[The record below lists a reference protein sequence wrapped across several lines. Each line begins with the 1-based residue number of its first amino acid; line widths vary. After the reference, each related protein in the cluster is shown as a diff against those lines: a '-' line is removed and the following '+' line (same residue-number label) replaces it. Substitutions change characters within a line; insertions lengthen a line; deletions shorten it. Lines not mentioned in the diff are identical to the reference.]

1 MRIQDKSAPL
11 IANSP
16 WAPSDPLGQA
26 LHLLRMRGSFYSLT
40 EARLPWSFEMP
51 AVADTVSFHAI
62 MSGAC
67 WLELPGAEAV
77 ELRAGDF
84 ALVPHGRGHTIV
96 GERGWGPSERVDLL
110 PQRFIGDHYSML
122 THGGSG
128 AATRL
133 LCGIVTFDEPAA
145 RALLRTLPAVIHVG
159 AASGTVPSLIRDTI
173 NLLFAE
179 LADMRP
185 GGEAVTTRLADILVV
200 QAVRSWLDQDP
211 AARLGWLGA
220 IRDPYVGRALAAM
233 HRDPGHAWT
242 LERLAAEAAM
252 SRSSFALRFTELVG
266 EPAMTYLTRWRMNQ
280 AHARLA
286 GGGATVSQ
294 VAAESGYR
302 SDAAFTRAFARV
314 TGETPGAVRR
324 RGAG

>member
-1 MRIQDKSAPL
+1 SAF
-11 IANSP
+11 
-16 WAPSDPLGQA
+16 Q
-26 LHLLRMRGSFYSLT
+26 
-40 EARLPWSFEMP
+40 MP

-77 ELRAGDF
+77 ELRTGDF
-84 ALVPHGRGHTIV
+84 ALVPDGRGHTIA

-110 PQRFIGDHYSML
+110 PQQFIGDHYSML

-211 AARLGWLGA
+211 AARSGWLGA
-220 IRDPYVGRALAAM
+220 IRDPHVGRALAAI
-233 HRDPGHAWT
+233 HRDPGREW
-242 LERLAAEAAM
+242 
-252 SRSSFALRFTELVG
+252 
-266 EPAMTYLTRWRMNQ
+266 
-280 AHARLA
+280 
-286 GGGATVSQ
+286 
-294 VAAESGYR
+294 
-302 SDAAFTRAFARV
+302 
-314 TGETPGAVRR
+314 
-324 RGAG
+324 